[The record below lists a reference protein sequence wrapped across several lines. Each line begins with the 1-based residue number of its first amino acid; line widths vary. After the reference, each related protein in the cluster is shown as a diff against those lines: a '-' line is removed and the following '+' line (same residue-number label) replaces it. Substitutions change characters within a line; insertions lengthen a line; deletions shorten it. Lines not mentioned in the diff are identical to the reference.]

1 MKALTL
7 TFDRKTIIIAILLV
21 TIGAMTFVWRP
32 WEGSRATRTI
42 TVIGEADVK
51 AIPDEFLFTPY
62 YERTGSDASKLKA
75 ELDTFGKKLLDD
87 IVKLGVA
94 KEDVTMTSTSYGQAS
109 DGGGTAATEPAMP
122 GGKSVEPTATLSVT
136 ITAPGKDLAQKV
148 QNYLGSTDAKGQLTA
163 QAVFS
168 KEKRKELEAQ
178 ARDKAT
184 DDAKTK
190 ASETA
195 ATLGVSVGKVKEVK
209 DSVRSGSIFPMN
221 ASGVAEDSKS
231 SLPVTPGRDSVSVSL
246 EIVFELK

>member
-21 TIGAMTFVWRP
+21 TVGVMTFVWRP

-51 AIPDEFLFTPY
+51 ATPDEFLFTPY
-62 YERTGSDASKLKA
+62 YERTGSDAAKLKT
-75 ELDTFGKKLLDD
+75 ELDTFGNKLLDD
-87 IVKLGVA
+87 VVKLGIT
-94 KEDVTMTSTSYGQAS
+94 KDNITLTSTSYGQAS
-109 DGGGTAATEPAMP
+109 DGGTAATEPAMP
-122 GGKSVEPTATLSVT
+122 GGKSVQPTATLSVT
-136 ITAPGKDLAQKV
+136 ITAPSKELAQKI

-168 KEKRKELEAQ
+168 KEKRKELENQ

-195 ATLGVSVGKVKEVK
+195 AKLGVSVGKVKEVK

-231 SLPVTPGRDSVSVSL
+231 SLPVTPGRDSVSVNL